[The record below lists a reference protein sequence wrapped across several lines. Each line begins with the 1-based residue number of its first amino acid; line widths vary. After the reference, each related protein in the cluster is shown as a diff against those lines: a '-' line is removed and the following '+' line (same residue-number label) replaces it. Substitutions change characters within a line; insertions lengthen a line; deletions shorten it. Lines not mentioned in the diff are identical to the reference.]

1 VTTDT
6 SHEEH
11 VFGLR
16 PKVKV
21 RAGVAAG
28 VLSERVMTPLE
39 KLDGVRILS
48 ICHRLHSL
56 LMQRAQYSV
65 CLVVGP

>member
-6 SHEEH
+6 SHEGH

-16 PKVKV
+16 PKVEV
-21 RAGVAAG
+21 RAGIAAG

-39 KLDGVRILS
+39 ELDGVRIRS
-48 ICHRLHSL
+48 IDHRLHGLRSHT
-56 LMQRAQYSV
+56 
-65 CLVVGP
+65 